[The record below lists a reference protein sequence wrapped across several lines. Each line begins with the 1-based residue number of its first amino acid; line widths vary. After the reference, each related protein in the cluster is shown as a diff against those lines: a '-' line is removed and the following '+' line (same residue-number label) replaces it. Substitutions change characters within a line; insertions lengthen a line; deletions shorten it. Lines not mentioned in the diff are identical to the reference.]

1 MNYIKTADLQ
11 KAYVSWSEM
20 NPNMDPLDPKM
31 DPLGFWS
38 FVKIPNKQDSYNTQT
53 GYWTLSPESASL
65 VGILLSP
72 HRDALLKVWEIRH
85 GQSSQQ

>member
-20 NPNMDPLDPKM
+20 NPNMDPL
-31 DPLGFWS
+31 GFWT

-53 GYWTLSPESASL
+53 GCWALSSESASL

-72 HRDALLKVWEIRH
+72 HRDALLKVWEIRY
-85 GQSSQQ
+85 GQ